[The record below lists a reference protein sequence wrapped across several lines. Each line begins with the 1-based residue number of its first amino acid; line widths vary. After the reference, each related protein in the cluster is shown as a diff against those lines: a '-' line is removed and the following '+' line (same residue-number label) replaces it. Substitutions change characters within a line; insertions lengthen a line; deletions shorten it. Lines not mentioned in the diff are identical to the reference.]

1 MNIKIHQGVKMRSK
15 TNGHYYSDIQF
26 IGRDIRVNVRQVK
39 FDQSIDGISGS
50 GWIASVDDKPLSNM
64 FDFKSTRSHKKK
76 DCIKVLKQILARAY
90 SRKMRNEFKIHLGD
104 IDDDTLFDATYS
116 ETEVGALK

>member
-1 MNIKIHQGVKMRSK
+1 MKIYQGAKMKSK

-64 FDFKSTRSHKKK
+64 FDFKTTRSHKKK
-76 DCIKVLKQILARAY
+76 DCIKALKQILARAY

-116 ETEVGALK
+116 ETEVGALKQ

>member
-1 MNIKIHQGVKMRSK
+1 MKIWRRVKMRSK
-15 TNGHYYSDIQF
+15 TNGHYYADIQF

-116 ETEVGALK
+116 ETEVGALKQ

>member
-1 MNIKIHQGVKMRSK
+1 MRSK

-64 FDFKSTRSHKKK
+64 FDFK
-76 DCIKVLKQILARAY
+76 
-90 SRKMRNEFKIHLGD
+90 
-104 IDDDTLFDATYS
+104 
-116 ETEVGALK
+116 

>member
-1 MNIKIHQGVKMRSK
+1 MRSK
-15 TNGHYYSDIQF
+15 TNGHYYADIQF

-64 FDFKSTRSHKKK
+64 FDFKTTRSHKKK
-76 DCIKVLKQILARAY
+76 DCIKALKQILARAY

-116 ETEVGALK
+116 ETEVGALKQ